1 MDSAMMGVQIC
12 TLRKS
17 KGLTQKQ
24 LAQKLG
30 VTDKAVSK
38 WERGINY
45 PDIEL
50 LKPLAEILEIP
61 VAVLL
66 CGPDGEAGSVADI
79 AADISAQE
87 QRRLKRT
94 VLWRM
99 VLTAALGLILFAA
112 AIGESYMLNAGNI
125 FGWPQGILGG
135 IMGIAGV
142 IIGNSLHLMGLMRR
156 KLGGGKRK

>member
-1 MDSAMMGVQIC
+1 MDAVMMGIQIC
-12 TLRKS
+12 RLRKS
-17 KGLTQKQ
+17 KGMTQKQ

-50 LKPLAEILEIP
+50 LKPLAEILEIS
-61 VAVLL
+61 VAALL
-66 CGPDGEAGSVADI
+66 CGTDQETGSAADI
-79 AADISAQE
+79 AAEISAQG
-87 QRRLKRT
+87 QRQLKRT

-99 VLTAALGLILFAA
+99 ALTAVLGLALFMA
-112 AIGESYMLNAGNI
+112 AISESYMLNERNI
-125 FGWPQGILGG
+125 FGWPQGMLGG

-142 IIGNSLHLMGLMRR
+142 IIGNSLYLMGLMRR
-156 KLGGGKRK
+156 KLSGGKRK